1 MPRQRERFSLRPP
14 GTDRVAARARVQLLS
29 LWCAAFVVAL
39 SAGALAQGPAR
50 VLLVGG
56 GDATFTRRVRAEA
69 EAAGLVVIEPD
80 QAAEA
85 SELLGHYGSPALIRL
100 SSADS
105 AEIHMSLADGAMVR
119 TLARHG
125 DDRDAFAVRIVEEVY
140 ARLVELNLVQPRAAS
155 ERSAPPAPPATAEPG
170 PGAAPVATP
179 ANPPLRSPNADRTL
193 HAGDQWSKLWL
204 LGGIAGTW
212 PAGAIGATAQG
223 MLGAE
228 LEPARRVTL
237 AARAF
242 LPLTENNLVEKE
254 GSADVNV
261 SLFTA
266 DAAYTLFEP
275 GSAVSVGA
283 GLGAGVLVLDMQGE
297 ATAPLAGQSERTT
310 AALGFVQAN
319 LAWSAA
325 SWLRFRLSLLGGSSA
340 PRPVVRFADREVAA
354 WGRLFVA
361 AALSSEFGL
370 TLSGSEAKR

>member
-1 MPRQRERFSLRPP
+1 VTRSLKSTR
-14 GTDRVAARARVQLLS
+14 ARARLLS
-29 LWCAAFVVAL
+29 LWCAAFAAML

-56 GDATFTRRVRAEA
+56 EDVTFARRVRAEA

-80 QAAEA
+80 QPAEA
-85 SELLGHYGSPALIRL
+85 SELLARYGAPALIRL

-105 AEIHMSLADGAMVR
+105 AEIHVSLADGAIVR
-119 TLARHG
+119 TLARRG
-125 DDRDAFAVRIVEEVY
+125 GERDAFALRIVEDVY
-140 ARLVELNLVQPRAAS
+140 ARLVELNLVEPRAAS
-155 ERSAPPAPPATAEPG
+155 ARTAPAAPPATTE
-170 PGAAPVATP
+170 AAQTTPPAAP
-179 ANPPLRSPNADRTL
+179 ANPPLLSPNADRTPR
-193 HAGDQWSKLWL
+193 AGEQWSKLWL

-223 MLGAE
+223 VLGAE

-242 LPLTENNLVEKE
+242 LPLTENNLVERE

-266 DAAYTLFEP
+266 DAAYTLLES
-275 GSAVSVGA
+275 GSKLSLLA

-297 ATAPLAGQSERTT
+297 ATEPLAGQSERT
-310 AALGFVQAN
+310 AVALGFAQASV
-319 LAWSAA
+319 AWSAA

-361 AALSSEFGL
+361 AAVSSEFGL
-370 TLSGSEAKR
+370 ALSGSEGKR